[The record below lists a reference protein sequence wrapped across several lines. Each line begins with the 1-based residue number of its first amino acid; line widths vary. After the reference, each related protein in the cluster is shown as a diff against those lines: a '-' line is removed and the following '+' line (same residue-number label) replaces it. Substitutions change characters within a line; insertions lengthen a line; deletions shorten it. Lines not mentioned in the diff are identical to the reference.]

1 MQEPDKLEKL
11 AEANEKLAGT
21 GGDDKN
27 NGIKEQTAEEDAD
40 EEQINVLTDIHKV
53 IQTLHNDEEM
63 EMTNKRNLKTN
74 GSKLLEEKG
83 IVSYVQRASMEGDA
97 EKIIVVKEDGIKKD
111 DNGYDGG
118 YDDDYGILLLKRF
131 YCILLNRPP

>member
-53 IQTLHNDEEM
+53 I
-63 EMTNKRNLKTN
+63 
-74 GSKLLEEKG
+74 
-83 IVSYVQRASMEGDA
+83 
-97 EKIIVVKEDGIKKD
+97 
-111 DNGYDGG
+111 
-118 YDDDYGILLLKRF
+118 
-131 YCILLNRPP
+131 